1 MKKGIFFSVFL
12 CFSFLTFG
20 QTDGMKPLSDVEP
33 VKKRLE
39 KSASETMDISAVF
52 LQEKHLNVL
61 EEIITSRGTFYF
73 KKENKVRWN
82 YDTPFN
88 YLIVINGQKM
98 YVNDEGREKQYDL
111 KSSKMFR
118 EINKIVLGTV
128 QGNLF
133 TSPDYTSTFF
143 ENNEFILVKMIP
155 VDVKM
160 RDFIREIGLYLDK
173 KDFTVAKLRMEES
186 EGDYTLVHFFSK
198 KVNSG
203 VKDDL
208 FFIK

>member
-1 MKKGIFFSVFL
+1 MKTGVFLSVFL
-12 CFSFLTFG
+12 CFFMFSFG
-20 QTDGMKPLSDVEP
+20 QSDGMKPIADVES

-39 KSASETMDISAVF
+39 KSAAETMDISAAF

-61 EEIITSRGTFYF
+61 EEMITSRGVFYF

-82 YDTPFN
+82 YDSPFD

-111 KSSKMFR
+111 KSSRMFR

-143 ENNEFILVKMIP
+143 ENRDYILIKMVP

-160 RDFIREIGLYLDK
+160 RGFIREIGLYLDK
-173 KDFTVAKLRMEES
+173 GDFTVAKLRMEES
-186 EGDYTLVHFFSK
+186 EGDFTLIHFSSK

-203 VKDDL
+203 LKDDL
-208 FFIK
+208 FYIR